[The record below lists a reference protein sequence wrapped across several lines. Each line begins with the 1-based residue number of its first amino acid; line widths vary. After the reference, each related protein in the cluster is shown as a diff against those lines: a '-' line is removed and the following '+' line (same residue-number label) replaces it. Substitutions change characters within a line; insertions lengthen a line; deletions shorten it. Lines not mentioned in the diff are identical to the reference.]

1 MRNHRLFTHIL
12 MVMFL
17 SGCLSGGE
25 QNLTQ
30 PPQTLAVSEPP
41 TLTPEF
47 VQDKTQ
53 PTQIPEGTVVM
64 RSLLGDDEQGEL
76 ANSVIELD
84 DGGFLVA
91 GYDYL
96 DPDDDR
102 EWDALVMRILP
113 DGQEIWRHSSDR
125 SGSEYAWVVRET
137 QAGQFVVVG
146 AWESEN
152 GDMDGYMQGFDADGN
167 DLWLKTYGGEEDEI
181 FWAAEQAL
189 DGGFFL
195 VGQTASEGAGGLDFY
210 IVRTDADGNELWS
223 KAYGTSVTDR
233 AFGIGI
239 TPDGGAL
246 ISGFTGANHD
256 TMDFLILRINEDG
269 RELWRRTIA
278 GDRFDVAHDVLTLDD
293 GGFVISGYTSSFSP
307 GDQDGFIM
315 RLTESGRMLWL
326 KTYDRDNGDDRILH
340 VAQLDDDGFALIGFT
355 YGDVLVWRVDTNGE
369 LIWSYRDL
377 GGRLDA
383 GKDIIVT
390 RDGSIVAVG
399 GNRSENPPLD
409 DILLLV
415 MTD

>member
-1 MRNHRLFTHIL
+1 
-12 MVMFL
+12 
-17 SGCLSGGE
+17 
-25 QNLTQ
+25 
-30 PPQTLAVSEPP
+30 
-41 TLTPEF
+41 
-47 VQDKTQ
+47 
-53 PTQIPEGTVVM
+53 M